1 MVEDVCERRFH
12 LQAHGLR
19 DMELLEKAHKLRPG
33 MKKIMVTGYASLENS
48 VFSLNA
54 GADAYIIKP
63 VNPKDLLEK
72 IKEKLDEQ
80 EKDHIVD
87 GDKVAEFLEERLL
100 SIR

>member
-1 MVEDVCERRFH
+1 M
-12 LQAHGLR
+12 
-19 DMELLEKAHKLRPG
+19 
-33 MKKIMVTGYASLENS
+33 
-48 VFSLNA
+48 
-54 GADAYIIKP
+54 KP
-63 VNPKDLLEK
+63 VNPRDLLEK